1 MAERNGNAELH
12 CSPFEFHVPFPVL
25 TEQRDERGGGTNP
38 KFPKNGKKALSF
50 SLPSC
55 ASPPPPPP
63 LCSMSRKL
71 AEKACGESGPW
82 GAAGENV
89 VESVKVS
96 ARHLTPA
103 MAHCSYGLFWGDL
116 FECG

>member
-1 MAERNGNAELH
+1 MKG
-12 CSPFEFHVPFPVL
+12 
-25 TEQRDERGGGTNP
+25 GGGTNP

-50 SLPSC
+50 FLPSC
-55 ASPPPPPP
+55 ASPPHRHHSV
-63 LCSMSRKL
+63 LRAESLLRKHV
-71 AEKACGESGPW
+71 GR
-82 GAAGENV
+82 AALGGLQRENV